1 MLRFLGAAILLLHMA
16 ASASAATVA
25 SAYAHVNVR
34 ILEHGSV
41 DGSGRGRSLGRDVV
55 RSGPSALTINN
66 HEVAATTDEFT
77 LVAETLAGAGLPG
90 SAALT
95 VVEASGS
102 IGWNSLPFN
111 WSPTDVMPATTL
123 TFEVTYDVFAEA
135 LSDGHPDEYAEAY
148 VDFSLQGFVFFR
160 EQIASS
166 FDIRFT
172 ETVPLGDPSARR
184 QGSLIQTWP
193 VPEVSRFTADDSMV
207 YFWMSA
213 SAEVYSAAAILPAV
227 APVPLPGTWPL
238 AAAATGALVLTGRC
252 GGCPGARCR
261 PGLTAPLSRSGCR
274 GGSRAAPSFRRWRAC
289 RSILPARAAG
299 RCGSCP
305 RHRAS

>member
-34 ILEHGSV
+34 ILDHGSV
-41 DGSGRGRSLGRDVV
+41 DGSGGGRSLGRDVV

-102 IGWNSLPFN
+102 TGWLSLPHHGF
-111 WSPTDVMPATTL
+111 WVPSVVMPATTL
-123 TFEVTYDVFAEA
+123 TFEVTYEVFAEA

-148 VDFSLQGFVFFR
+148 VDFSLQGRVQFASH
-160 EQIASS
+160 IATS

-172 ETVPLGDPSARR
+172 ETVPLGDPAFRR
-184 QGSLIQTWP
+184 QGSLIQTWA
-193 VPEVSRFTADDSMV
+193 VPEVSRYTASENIV
-207 YFWMSA
+207 HFGVTT

-238 AAAATGALVLTGRC
+238 AAAATGALALSGGVRRVSRGRVA
-252 GGCPGARCR
+252 ARD
-261 PGLTAPLSRSGCR
+261 
-274 GGSRAAPSFRRWRAC
+274 
-289 RSILPARAAG
+289 
-299 RCGSCP
+299 
-305 RHRAS
+305 